1 MDEKNTTR
9 IDKWLWA
16 VRIFKT
22 RTLATRACTGRKI
35 KKNSKTIKPSHKVLP
50 GDLIQ
55 VRKGVIKYEY
65 KVLKIAEKRMGT
77 KIVMNYMKEITP
89 EEELVKLKTVK
100 NISFKKREKGKGRP
114 TKKERRDIDKFHEQ
128 H

>member
-1 MDEKNTTR
+1 M
-9 IDKWLWA
+9 
-16 VRIFKT
+16 
-22 RTLATRACTGRKI
+22 
-35 KKNSKTIKPSHKVLP
+35 VLP

-65 KVLKIAEKRMGT
+65 IVLKIAEKRMGA
-77 KIVMNYMKEITP
+77 KIVMNYMKEITS